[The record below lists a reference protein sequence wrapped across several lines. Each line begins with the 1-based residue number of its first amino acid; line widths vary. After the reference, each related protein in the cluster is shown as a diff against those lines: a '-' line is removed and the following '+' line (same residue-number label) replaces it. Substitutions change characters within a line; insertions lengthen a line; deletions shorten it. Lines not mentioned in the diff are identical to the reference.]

1 MFDNNVIVP
10 GAVPPSLEPVVV
22 LVISLF
28 PWKRHSGSPENVGM
42 SLSRG
47 GDGQQE
53 RKRVGNH
60 RPGECS
66 LKSSALTHKV
76 AQQLL

>member
-1 MFDNNVIVP
+1 MFDNVIVP
-10 GAVPPSLEPVVV
+10 GVVPPSLEPVVV

-28 PWKRHSGSPENVGM
+28 PCKRHSGSPENVGM
-42 SLSRG
+42 SFTRG

-60 RPGECS
+60 RPRECS
-66 LKSSALTHKV
+66 LESSALTYKV
-76 AQQLL
+76 TQQLL